1 MIFLDE
7 SASLNLSQERLRGN
21 QARVAYVRSW
31 PIGAIHERLISAKT
45 TIAIKPPG
53 KNHPPAIFVSADSRI
68 DISINLDILGRMELL
83 EIFKALSNPT
93 RLEILKGLK
102 DPAKNFPPQ
111 DEGDVLTVG
120 VCVSSIQEGIGLSQ
134 STVSGYLATLQRVG
148 LVEVRRIGQ
157 WTYYKRNEATISALA
172 EIIGKDL

>member
-1 MIFLDE
+1 MD
-7 SASLNLSQERLRGN
+7 
-21 QARVAYVRSW
+21 
-31 PIGAIHERLISAKT
+31 
-45 TIAIKPPG
+45 
-53 KNHPPAIFVSADSRI
+53 
-68 DISINLDILGRMELL
+68 LL
-83 EIFKALSNPT
+83 EVFKALSNPT

-102 DPAKNFPPQ
+102 DPVKNFPAQ

-157 WTYYKRNEATISALA
+157 WTYYKRSEEGIKMLNQIISTEL
-172 EIIGKDL
+172 

>member
-1 MIFLDE
+1 LSVEGFVCYDTQKLNFLFVRRQLLRAICWVPLYL
-7 SASLNLSQERLRGN
+7 ASNIVSVP
-21 QARVAYVRSW
+21 A
-31 PIGAIHERLISAKT
+31 PIYAT
-45 TIAIKPPG
+45 DTC
-53 KNHPPAIFVSADSRI
+53 I
-68 DISINLDILGRMELL
+68 DISVNLDILSDMDLL

-93 RLEILKGLK
+93 RLQILKGLK

-172 EIIGKDL
+172 EIVGKEL